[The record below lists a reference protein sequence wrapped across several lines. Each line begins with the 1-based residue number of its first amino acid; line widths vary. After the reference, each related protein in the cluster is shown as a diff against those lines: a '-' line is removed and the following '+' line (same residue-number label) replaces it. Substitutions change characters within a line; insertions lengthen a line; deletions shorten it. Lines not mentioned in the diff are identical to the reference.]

1 MASLNLPGEKANA
14 LTAFCRGVCQAQCQH
29 RRSVDGFS
37 IPRLSHQALSSWKP
51 DFDRAFKGCFTVG
64 ASIKSSLFMDK
75 TRNSLERYPINSR
88 IFSGLGIEFI
98 LLSTDLTRE
107 RGQSESSS
115 PRYNGIVESR

>member
-51 DFDRAFKGCFTVG
+51 EFDKVGILGDKAFKGCFTVG

-75 TRNSLERYPINSR
+75 TRP
-88 IFSGLGIEFI
+88 
-98 LLSTDLTRE
+98 
-107 RGQSESSS
+107 
-115 PRYNGIVESR
+115 